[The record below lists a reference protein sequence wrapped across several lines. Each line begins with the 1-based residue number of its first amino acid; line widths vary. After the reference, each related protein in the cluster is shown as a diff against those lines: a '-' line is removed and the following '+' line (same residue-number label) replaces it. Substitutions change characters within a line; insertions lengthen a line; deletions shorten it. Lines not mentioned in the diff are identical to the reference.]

1 MRIESAAAASA
12 TERHRAVERTVTS
25 SGNSPARST
34 APGEHARIARRSEAV
49 GSTSGSPARSAM
61 PRSARSSAL
70 ARVRDAKTTIA
81 LGWVRR
87 TMRASERRT
96 PTGFVLRIQPR
107 PRTSKGSTAAQT
119 CEPWERRTRSTRG
132 SRRGGVCS
140 SIGRVMEKS
149 ETLRAGVPGEQSRS
163 TRHGCGGSARWGP
176 RAYGPGRSRRDR
188 AGCRP

>member
-1 MRIESAAAASA
+1 VRIESAAAASA

-34 APGEHARIARRSEAV
+34 APGELARIARRSVAV
-49 GSTSGSPARSAM
+49 GSTSGNPVRSAI
-61 PRSARSSAL
+61 PRSARSSSL

-87 TMRASERRT
+87 TMRASARRT
-96 PTGFVLRIQPR
+96 QTGFVLRIRPR

-149 ETLRAGVPGEQSRS
+149 ERRAGVPGEQSRS

-176 RAYGPGRSRRDR
+176 RAYGPGRSRRAR